1 MEAARRKA
9 ESTGYGKIP
18 EIPVKLKEKS
28 CRIREERTIAL
39 TGSFA

>member
-18 EIPVKLKEKS
+18 EIPVKSDGKKLRKGKGEQS
-28 CRIREERTIAL
+28 L
-39 TGSFA
+39 